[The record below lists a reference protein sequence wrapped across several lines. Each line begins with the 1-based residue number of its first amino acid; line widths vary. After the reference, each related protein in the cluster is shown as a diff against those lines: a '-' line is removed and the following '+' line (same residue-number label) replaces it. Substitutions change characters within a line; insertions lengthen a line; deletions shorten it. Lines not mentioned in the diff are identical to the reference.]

1 MLYTSTRDKSVKVE
15 SAYAIAQGISKDGGL
30 FVPTEIPQIDKS
42 FIDSLVPLSY
52 IERAKKVLSLYL
64 TDFTAEEIDMCVS
77 GAYADGKFSSSK
89 VAPVKKIAE
98 GENILELWRG
108 PTCAFKDM
116 ALQLRPYLLTVSAK
130 KTVADKTIVILV
142 ATSGDT
148 GKAALEGF
156 KDVPGTKIMVFYPN
170 DGVSPMQK
178 LQMTTQAGEN
188 VAVCA
193 INGNFD
199 DAQSGVKTIFTD
211 KDVAAKLDEKGM
223 MFSSANSINWGR
235 LVPQIVYYVSA
246 YCDLIESG
254 TIKNGEE
261 MNVVV
266 PTGNFGNIL
275 AAYYAKRMGIPTGKL
290 ICASNANNV
299 LTDFLKTG
307 VYDRN
312 RSFYTTSSPSMD
324 ILISSNL
331 ERLLYLVCGSK
342 TTAEYMKS
350 LNKDGC
356 YTVSPEIKKEMNRYF
371 SGGCCSEKN
380 TSEEIKHIYNDYNYL
395 CDTHTAVGM
404 YCAEEYLAKID
415 SKRKMLVVST
425 ASPYKFAP
433 SVYSALTGEVL
444 DNELDALDKLESLTG
459 VEIPIPLQG
468 IAKRKIRFDPN
479 NAIKAEDMP
488 KTVLE

>member
-1 MLYTSTRDKSVKVE
+1 
-15 SAYAIAQGISKDGGL
+15 
-30 FVPTEIPQIDKS
+30 
-42 FIDSLVPLSY
+42 
-52 IERAKKVLSLYL
+52 
-64 TDFTAEEIDMCVS
+64 
-77 GAYADGKFSSSK
+77 
-89 VAPVKKIAE
+89 
-98 GENILELWRG
+98 
-108 PTCAFKDM
+108 
-116 ALQLRPYLLTVSAK
+116 
-130 KTVADKTIVILV
+130 
-142 ATSGDT
+142 
-148 GKAALEGF
+148 
-156 KDVPGTKIMVFYPN
+156 
-170 DGVSPMQK
+170 
-178 LQMTTQAGEN
+178 
-188 VAVCA
+188 
-193 INGNFD
+193 
-199 DAQSGVKTIFTD
+199 
-211 KDVAAKLDEKGM
+211 
-223 MFSSANSINWGR
+223 
-235 LVPQIVYYVSA
+235 
-246 YCDLIESG
+246 
-254 TIKNGEE
+254 
-261 MNVVV
+261 
-266 PTGNFGNIL
+266 
-275 AAYYAKRMGIPTGKL
+275 
-290 ICASNANNV
+290 
-299 LTDFLKTG
+299 
-307 VYDRN
+307 
-312 RSFYTTSSPSMD
+312 MD